1 MFVSL
6 GRALSKAIIRAH
18 QATGL
23 AYALVAGGV
32 SANQLVK
39 AVVTERCAKMAKQLK
54 VAFADPL
61 YAGDNAVGIAL
72 LAKETRC

>member
-1 MFVSL
+1 M
-6 GRALSKAIIRAH
+6 
-18 QATGL
+18 
-23 AYALVAGGV
+23 LVAGGV

-39 AVVTERCAKMAKQLK
+39 TVVTERCAKMAKQLK